1 MKDSLLFLDCENP
14 EMVFFRVSVVINR
27 EDGCICRLLNSG
39 IIGRGKLFDPG
50 QLWSLYVLS
59 TRRP

>member
-1 MKDSLLFLDCENP
+1 
-14 EMVFFRVSVVINR
+14 MVFFRVSVVINR